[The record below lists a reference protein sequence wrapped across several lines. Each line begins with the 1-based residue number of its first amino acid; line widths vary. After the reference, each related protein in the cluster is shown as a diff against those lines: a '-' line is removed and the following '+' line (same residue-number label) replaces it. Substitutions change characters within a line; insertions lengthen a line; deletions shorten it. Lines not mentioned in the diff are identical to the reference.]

1 MRTDSHNLK
10 DLNHPLSIQIMGE
23 KTCAATVTQ
32 LNEQRKL
39 QGNGQMLPVLF

>member
-23 KTCAATVTQ
+23 KNMCSHSDAA
-32 LNEQRKL
+32 E
-39 QGNGQMLPVLF
+39 